1 MINEKNITDFIQ
13 LHMFDKTMNLM
24 KFIHRSPG
32 YIDNIDYLQE
42 VMSVM
47 EWKNHLYWLRG
58 IAGLINYAQ

>member
-24 KFIHRSPG
+24 KFIHQSPG
-32 YIDNIDYLQE
+32 YIDNIDYLHWDELSYGGLQE

-47 EWKNHLYWLRG
+47 K
-58 IAGLINYAQ
+58 